1 MVSMLT
7 LVFMDKKEAI
17 RVFGTA
23 SALARAMGVTR
34 SAVSQWPEKLPPRV
48 GDRVIA
54 AAVRSGINPDVF
66 MPLVPTQGDTFPQAL
81 GSEGESA

>member
-1 MVSMLT
+1 MSLLN
-7 LVFMDKKEAI
+7 LVAMEKKEAL

-34 SAVSQWPEKLPPRV
+34 SAVSQWPEKLTPRV

-54 AAVRSGINPDVF
+54 AALRSGINPDIF
-66 MPLVPTQGDTFPQAL
+66 GPLPLSQSDTSRQAQGPVR
-81 GSEGESA
+81 ESV